1 MQQPVDTYASG
12 NTTSLST
19 FHTLRLLPE
28 HSVILFSTLNISVFL
43 VGVFGNVLTLLLI
56 AKSTTMRRS
65 IHLYTFNLCISDLFI
80 LLFFVPTQVV
90 SLNDDLR
97 WTIGADMCRVSYVVI
112 PTSLMTTIGTLLSI
126 SVDRARGLVKPF
138 QWRASSRKT
147 AKRLIPA
154 LWIFA
159 VLVSSPLFFVV
170 RLTDFGD
177 GTMIC
182 AEEWPSQRAKFYY
195 WLSCFVFSYAVPLF
209 IIFVIQVLLVYTIK
223 FKVQN
228 RAFRKQN
235 KRMANMTVAIV
246 VVFALCTGM
255 QHILFFLVHFSIE
268 MTKGTFLALYCTS
281 SFVIILQ
288 AASNPFI
295 YGKFRG
301 DFKRG
306 YKKLLQDLLV
316 WRTKRYMQ
324 ATAGSS
330 MMDNKSDAAD
340 M

>member
-1 MQQPVDTYASG
+1 M
-12 NTTSLST
+12 T
-19 FHTLRLLPE
+19 FRLLPE
-28 HSVILFSTLNISVFL
+28 YSIILFITLNVLVFL
-43 VGVFGNVLTLLLI
+43 VGLFGNGLTLLLI
-56 AKSTTMRRS
+56 AKSKTMRRS

-97 WTIGADMCRVSYVVI
+97 WTIGVNMCRVSYIVI

-126 SVDRARGLVKPF
+126 SIDRARGLVKPF
-138 QWRASSRKT
+138 QWRACSRKT

-154 LWIFA
+154 IWISS
-159 VLVSSPLFFVV
+159 VVVSSPLFFVV

-177 GTMIC
+177 GTNIC
-182 AEEWPSQRAKFYY
+182 AEEWPSQNVEFYY
-195 WLSCFVFSYAVPLF
+195 WLGCFVFSYAFPLLVIF
-209 IIFVIQVLLVYTIK
+209 IIQILLVYTIK

-228 RAFRKQN
+228 HAYRKQN
-235 KRMANMTVAIV
+235 RRMANMTVAIV
-246 VVFALCTGM
+246 VVFALCTGL
-255 QHILFFLVHFSIE
+255 QHMLFFMVHFSVE
-268 MTKGTFLALYCTS
+268 MTKETFLTLYCTS

-306 YKKLLQDLLV
+306 YRKLFHDLFRKSSRQLQGLL
-316 WRTKRYMQ
+316 
-324 ATAGSS
+324 
-330 MMDNKSDAAD
+330 
-340 M
+340 